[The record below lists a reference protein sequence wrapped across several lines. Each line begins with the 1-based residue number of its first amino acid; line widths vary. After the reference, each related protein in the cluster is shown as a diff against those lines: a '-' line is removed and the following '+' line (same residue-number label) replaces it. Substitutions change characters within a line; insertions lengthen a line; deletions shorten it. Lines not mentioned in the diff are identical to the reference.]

1 MFHVYIRRWGLASL
15 NILNVL
21 QDYNLKPSE
30 FEVRYITLKILVIL
44 NMYFLEDETLCTL
57 FNYAIFL
64 IYKMDNT
71 NNMYLKH

>member
-57 FNYAIFL
+57 FNYDIFL

>member
-1 MFHVYIRRWGLASL
+1 MSILEGWGLASL